1 MQYESFRY
9 PTKADL
15 EQKIAS
21 MGLSIPLQDSTDV
34 LNTPKH
40 GFHNRIVFQP
50 MEGCDGSPE
59 GDIGELSLR
68 RYIRYA
74 EGGVGL
80 IWFEAVAITP
90 EARAN
95 PRQPYLCE
103 KTLPSFQN
111 MVAKVKEAGLKK
123 NGFAPAII
131 LQATHSGRY
140 SKPHGFAEP
149 IIAYNNPLFEK
160 DQPIDSSRIITDDGL
175 RRLEEC
181 FYQTAVLAE
190 KAGFDGIDIKCCH
203 RYLNSELLSAY
214 NRPGDYGGCLENR
227 ARLLLNGVEAAN
239 AATSSSFIKT
249 TRLNLYDAFPYPFGF
264 GTDLI
269 EGSDKRDTTEL
280 FQIISWLREKGVRL
294 VNTTMGNPYVNP
306 HINRPYNL
314 GGYIPNEHP
323 LEGVARMISGARELT
338 HAFPDMDFVAS
349 GISYLREYAFPAA
362 AALVENGDAAFVGFG
377 RASFAYP
384 GFPNDLFE
392 GKFDRKKVCVA
403 CSKCTE
409 LMRAGSV
416 TGCIVHDSDIYLPLY
431 RQFCMKK

>member
-1 MQYESFRY
+1 
-9 PTKADL
+9 
-15 EQKIAS
+15 
-21 MGLSIPLQDSTDV
+21 
-34 LNTPKH
+34 
-40 GFHNRIVFQP
+40 
-50 MEGCDGSPE
+50 
-59 GDIGELSLR
+59 
-68 RYIRYA
+68 
-74 EGGVGL
+74 
-80 IWFEAVAITP
+80 
-90 EARAN
+90 
-95 PRQPYLCE
+95 
-103 KTLPSFQN
+103 
-111 MVAKVKEAGLKK
+111 
-123 NGFAPAII
+123 
-131 LQATHSGRY
+131 
-140 SKPHGFAEP
+140 
-149 IIAYNNPLFEK
+149 
-160 DQPIDSSRIITDDGL
+160 
-175 RRLEEC
+175 
-181 FYQTAVLAE
+181 
-190 KAGFDGIDIKCCH
+190 
-203 RYLNSELLSAY
+203 
-214 NRPGDYGGCLENR
+214 
-227 ARLLLNGVEAAN
+227 
-239 AATSSSFIKT
+239 
-249 TRLNLYDAFPYPFGF
+249 
-264 GTDLI
+264 
-269 EGSDKRDTTEL
+269 RDTTEL

>member
-1 MQYESFRY
+1 MKYETFHY
-9 PTKADL
+9 PTRDDLKA
-15 EQKIAS
+15 KIDS
-21 MGLSIPLQDSTDV
+21 LGLYLPLSDSV
-34 LNTPKH
+34 SSLHTPKH
-40 GFHNRIVFQP
+40 GFQNRIVFQP
-50 MEGCDGSPE
+50 MEGCDGSLE

-74 EGGVGL
+74 EGGTAV

-103 KTLPSFQN
+103 KTLPSFKS
-111 MVAKVKEAGLKK
+111 MVEKVKEAGMKK
-123 NGFAPAII
+123 NGYAPAII

-140 SKPHGFAEP
+140 SKPNGVPEP

-160 DQPIDSSRIITDDGL
+160 DNPIDPSRIISDGDI
-175 RRLEEC
+175 RRLEDC
-181 FYQTAVLAE
+181 FFKTAKLAE
-190 KAGFDGIDIKCCH
+190 EAGFDGVDIKCCH

-214 NRPGDYGGCLENR
+214 NRPGEYGGPLENR

-249 TRLNLYDAFPYPFGF
+249 TRMNLYDAFPYPYGF
-264 GTDLI
+264 GTDLA
-269 EGSDKRDTTEL
+269 EGSDKRDTAEL
-280 FQIISWLREKGVRL
+280 FQIVSWLHDKGVRL

-306 HINRPYNL
+306 HVNRPYNI
-314 GGYIPNEHP
+314 GGYIPDEHP
-323 LEGVARMISGARELT
+323 LEGVARMVAGARELT
-338 HAFPDMDFVAS
+338 RAFPDMDFVAS
-349 GISYLREYAFPAA
+349 GLSYLREYAFPAA

-377 RASFAYP
+377 RASFSYP
-384 GFPNDLFE
+384 SFPNDLFAGE
-392 GKFDRKKVCVA
+392 IDRKKICVA

-416 TGCIVHDSDIYLPLY
+416 TGCIVHDSEIYLPLY